1 MIHKRNYTVAAVAAA
16 LLAGCNAPEYEFDTD
31 FHITK
36 ERVAEEAPVASRNVP
51 DLVSTT
57 AELPEITY
65 QDGGELFDVVY
76 EGSVRDLLK
85 SLADQTGLNLDI
97 DDDVDGIISLNAYNQ
112 TIGQILRR
120 IQKQMPLRLET
131 VGDTLVILADRSYI
145 KQYNVSFPDLT
156 RTYAS
161 SVDGSVASSGSGSL
175 GSASIGISKDGSG
188 SVWQDLV
195 SVIGTVMDGLLVEEP
210 SSADRGPFTSG
221 EATLEAERDSLTQLS
236 EREARPVGAAFVH
249 ALPDA
254 GLLIFYGNSRQHE
267 IVRSIIRRVETSAR
281 RQVLL
286 QATVVEIALNNQ
298 YQQGID
304 WSIFNP
310 ANSHPSLHL
319 SDRNVYGE
327 ILGRPATASLE
338 AFREFLELVYPTD
351 EEAAGGAAQAAANVA
366 LINSEMVRVSAQKAP
381 ALRQTGYGN
390 LTFGIGD
397 LEAAISLL
405 DQFGDTRVVS
415 SPRISTLNGQPAI
428 LKVVE
433 DNVYFQT
440 QITRDEAEDGTVT
453 ETIAVTEQVIPV
465 GFVVNVYPQVGDD
478 GTIILSMRPSI
489 SRVTGTAIPPS
500 AGGLEARSAVPIVS
514 IKEIETLM
522 LLQDG
527 QTAVMG
533 GLIEDQ
539 TSDASTGVPGASGLP
554 GIGDLFQKKD
564 QTTRRVEYII
574 FVSAKI
580 INNPSIY
587 GDYSDFQD
595 MLPSDETLRRDASGS
610 LFNQP
615 RVGRVPRNV
624 E

>member
-1 MIHKRNYTVAAVAAA
+1 M
-16 LLAGCNAPEYEFDTD
+16 
-31 FHITK
+31 
-36 ERVAEEAPVASRNVP
+36 
-51 DLVSTT
+51 
-57 AELPEITY
+57 
-65 QDGGELFDVVY
+65 VY
-76 EGSVRDLLK
+76 AGSVRELLN
-85 SLADQTGLNLDI
+85 SLADQTAMNLDI
-97 DDDVDGIISLNAYNQ
+97 DDDVDGYIQLNAYNQ
-112 TIGQILRR
+112 TIGQLLER
-120 IQKQMPLRLET
+120 IQKQMPMRIET
-131 VGDTLVILADRSYI
+131 IGDTLIILADNSYLR
-145 KQYNVSFPDLT
+145 QYHVAFPDLT
-156 RTYAS
+156 RTYSS
-161 SVDGSVASSGSGSL
+161 SVDGSVASSGSGSV
-175 GSASIGISKDGSG
+175 GSASIGISKDGTG
-188 SVWQDLV
+188 SVWQDLLA
-195 SVIGTVMDGLLVEEP
+195 VIGTVMEGLAVEE
-210 SSADRGPFTSG
+210 AGTEDRGPFRIDEDDESLETDREQFTSL
-221 EATLEAERDSLTQLS
+221 A
-236 EREARPVGAAFVH
+236 EREARPVNEAFVH

-304 WSIFNP
+304 WSLF
-310 ANSHPSLHL
+310 L
-319 SDRNVYGE
+319 SDRGTFGKV
-327 ILGRPATASLE
+327 LGRPTNESLE
-338 AFREFLELVYPTD
+338 TFKEFLELVYPID
-351 EEAAGGAAQAAANVA
+351 EEEAGSEAQAQANQQY
-366 LINSEMVRVSAQKAP
+366 INSEMRRVASQKGSR
-381 ALRQTGYGN
+381 LSQTGYGN
-390 LTFGIGD
+390 LTFGIGE

-405 DQFGDTRVVS
+405 DRFGDTRVVS
-415 SPRISTLNGQPAI
+415 SPRISTLNGQPAL

-440 QITRDEAEDGTVT
+440 TISRDEEDDGSIT
-453 ETIAVTEQVIPV
+453 ETIEVTQEVIPV

-500 AGGLEARSAVPIVS
+500 AGGLESQSAVPIVS
-514 IKEIETLM
+514 VKEIETLM

-539 TSDASTGVPGASGLP
+539 TTDATVGVPGASEFP
-554 GIGDLFQKKD
+554 GIGDLFTKKD
-564 QTTRRVEYII
+564 QSTRRVEYII

-580 INNPSIY
+580 INNPSI
-587 GDYSDFQD
+587 QD

-615 RVGRVPRNV
+615 RVGRVPRVV